1 MNLNVMLFCVFLWLV
16 LLELAGK
23 RLQKQIKSFFFF
35 FFCILIKSEAFNQT
49 NRRMRKKNYYHLE
62 PEPKPNQCI
71 LIWTDWMNERTN
83 ETKPARIRSR
93 VNEYVNSSST
103 RCIGRSFRFI
113 IRFGAWK
120 WRERIQSEKFKLE

>member
-49 NRRMRKKNYYHLE
+49 NRRMRKKLL
-62 PEPKPNQCI
+62 PSRARAKAKPVYTY
-71 LIWTDWMNERTN
+71 LDRLNE
-83 ETKPARIRSR
+83 
-93 VNEYVNSSST
+93 
-103 RCIGRSFRFI
+103 
-113 IRFGAWK
+113 
-120 WRERIQSEKFKLE
+120 